1 MEARSYNRTATAAG
15 LLFVVLGVVFLLEQ
29 LNVFDLRAVYVWP
42 VVLIVLG
49 VAILASGVAASRRGG

>member
-1 MEARSYNRTATAAG
+1 MEARSYNRSALAAG

>member
-1 MEARSYNRTATAAG
+1 MAAG

>member
-1 MEARSYNRTATAAG
+1 MEARSYNRTAMAAG

-49 VAILASGVAASRRGG
+49 AAILASGVAASRRGG

>member
-1 MEARSYNRTATAAG
+1 MEARSYNRTAIAAG

-49 VAILASGVAASRRGG
+49 AAILASGVAASRRGG

>member
-1 MEARSYNRTATAAG
+1 MEARSYNRTAMAAG